1 MVAQDVGEVVMGWVG
16 CEEGEGKEGKRERV
30 RVSFLTF
37 VGPISNGVETND
49 NFLILLSYVINKTC
63 VITFYTS
70 IVTSC
75 T

>member
-37 VGPISNGVETND
+37 VGPITNGVETND
-49 NFLILLSYVINKTC
+49 NFLILLS
-63 VITFYTS
+63 
-70 IVTSC
+70 
-75 T
+75 